1 MKKNSEVITYRKE
14 FTKQFYR
21 QNKWSFLAAMT
32 ASVLMALGNL
42 IISWLMQQ
50 IIDTASGDVVMFSLL
65 QLAMIL
71 LAIIAGIVMVSALE
85 YYARPR
91 FIKRAM
97 RQYKDYAFEE
107 MAKKNIN
114 AFTGENTSA
123 YISALSNDATSIE
136 NNYLAQ
142 IFTLVRELIMF
153 AGAFALMLYYSP
165 FLTLVA
171 FLLSV
176 FPVIASVVA
185 GNRLATQEKVVSD
198 KNENFIG
205 MVKDM
210 LSGFSVI
217 KSFKA
222 EREVFCLF
230 AKSNEAAEEAKCRRR
245 RTETVIQTIGTV
257 AGIIA
262 QFGVF
267 LFGAYL
273 ALTGRGVTAGVV
285 IVFVQLMNYVLTPIA
300 DVPQILANKKAAYAL
315 IDKLSAAIHS
325 NVRKSGKEMEPA
337 LTRGIE
343 LKRLSFS
350 YEEDAPVLQGIDLC
364 FEAGKSYAIV
374 GGSGSGKST
383 LLNLLMGSR
392 EDYEGEI
399 LFDGNELRDIDSASL
414 YDIVSIVQ
422 QNVFVFNSTVKDNIT
437 MFRDFTE
444 EELRDAVNMSGLAPF
459 IAERGKDYAC
469 GENGNGLSGGERQRI
484 SIARCL
490 LRGTPVML
498 VDEATAALDA
508 KTAYAVSNSILDIS
522 GLTRIVVTHR
532 LEEAL
537 LCKYDKILVFKNGRV
552 EEMGSFAEL
561 MGKKGFFYS
570 LFTVSQ

>member
-1 MKKNSEVITYRKE
+1 MKKNNVTVIHRRE
-14 FTKQFYR
+14 FTRQFYR
-21 QNKWSFLAAMT
+21 HNKWSFIAAIT
-32 ASVLMALGNL
+32 ASVLTALGNL
-42 IISWLMQQ
+42 VVSWLMQQ
-50 IIDTASGDVVMFSLL
+50 IIDTASGDAGMFSLL

-71 LAIIAGIVMVSALE
+71 LVIVSGIVMVSVLE
-85 YYARPR
+85 YYACPR
-91 FIKRAM
+91 FIKSAM

-107 MAKKNIN
+107 MSKKNIN
-114 AFTGENTSA
+114 AFTGENTSI

-142 IFTLVRELIMF
+142 IFTLVRELLMF

-171 FLLSV
+171 FLLSF
-176 FPVIASVVA
+176 FPVIASVLT
-185 GNRLATQEKVVSD
+185 GNRLAMQEKEVSD
-198 KNENFIG
+198 RNESFIG
-205 MVKDM
+205 MIKDM

-222 EREVFCLF
+222 EREVFRLF
-230 AKSNEAAEEAKCRRR
+230 AKGNSAAEEAKCRRR
-245 RTETVIQTIGTV
+245 RTETVIQTIGLV

-273 ALTGRGVTAGVV
+273 ALAGRGVTAGVV

-300 DVPQILANKKAAYAL
+300 DVPRILANKKAAYAL
-315 IDKLSAAIHS
+315 IDKLSAAVHS
-325 NVRKSGKEMEPA
+325 NIRKSGKEIEPV

-343 LKRLSFS
+343 LKSLSFS
-350 YEEDAPVLQGIDLC
+350 YEKDVPVLQGIDIC

-399 LFDGNELRDIDSASL
+399 LLDSSELREIASASL

-444 EELRDAVNMSGLAPF
+444 EELCNAVNMSGLAPF
-459 IAERGKDYAC
+459 IAERGNDYAC
-469 GENGNGLSGGERQRI
+469 GENGSGLSGGERQRI

-522 GLTRIVVTHR
+522 GMTRIVVTHR

-537 LCKYDKILVFKNGRV
+537 LRKYDKILVFKNGRV
-552 EEMGSFAEL
+552 EERGSFAEL
-561 MGKKGFFYS
+561 MEKKEFFYS